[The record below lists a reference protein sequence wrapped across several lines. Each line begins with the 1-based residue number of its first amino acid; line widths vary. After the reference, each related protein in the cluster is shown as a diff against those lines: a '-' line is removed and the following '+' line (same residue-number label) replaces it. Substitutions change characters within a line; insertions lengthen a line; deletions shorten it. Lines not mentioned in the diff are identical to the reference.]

1 MAQVAEACVKV
12 LGELH
17 MELDDHAGEVA
28 TDEPVPHADQGSA
41 PKDGA
46 SGNAVGGEAPGQ
58 AASAAEAGGAPPA
71 SGQDA
76 PIPKGKASASA
87 KPAARKAGSLWGKA
101 GRGARLAASAASE
114 FKARGSE
121 AQYAKERVADIFQ
134 RLQKFD
140 QVLVALNRCD
150 TFEECVPILFPF
162 TPCFLCLDGLRRC
175 AGALRW

>member
-28 TDEPVPHADQGSA
+28 TDEPVPHADQGA
-41 PKDGA
+41 PAPEDGA

-71 SGQDA
+71 SDQDA
-76 PIPKGKASASA
+76 PIPKGKAPASA

-150 TFEECVPILFPF
+150 TFEECVPILLAVHSVL
-162 TPCFLCLDGLRRC
+162 FLLS
-175 AGALRW
+175 

>member
-1 MAQVAEACVKV
+1 VSQVAEACVKV

-28 TDEPVPHADQGSA
+28 TDEPVPHADQGA
-41 PKDGA
+41 PAPEDGA

-71 SGQDA
+71 SDQDA
-76 PIPKGKASASA
+76 PIPKGKAPASA

-150 TFEECVPILFPF
+150 TFEECVPILFAVHSVL
-162 TPCFLCLDGLRRC
+162 FLLS
-175 AGALRW
+175 